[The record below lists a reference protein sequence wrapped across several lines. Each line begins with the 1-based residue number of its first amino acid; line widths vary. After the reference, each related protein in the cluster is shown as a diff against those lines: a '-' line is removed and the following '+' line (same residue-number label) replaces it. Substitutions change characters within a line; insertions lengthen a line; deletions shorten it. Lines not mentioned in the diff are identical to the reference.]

1 MVREENQGTDGA
13 RASARLLRVAN
24 HTAVEGP
31 PAGRL
36 LRLADQITAGDRPAG
51 HLVRLADHVSPKGC
65 NAAATTMPH
74 PMHGMALRGRDD
86 GAMTILEDR
95 PAPGPIAAAVAP
107 PRVAAA
113 RSRTAQAVATAG
125 LAGFGVL
132 FALVR
137 MNRTAAIDTALTIRI
152 QGRRHPALDTLMA
165 AASWPGF
172 PPQSRAIPPAVI
184 AALAAAGLRTEALC
198 ATAGWGSALV
208 STAAKAFMG
217 RKRPVAGTD
226 LRVVVAPLGGSS
238 FPSGHVLTYVG
249 TYGFLAVLATSLI
262 RPAPLRW
269 SVVGGLVGLI
279 ALVGPSRIQQGHHW
293 PTDVTASYLLGT
305 SYLLGVTE
313 LYRRLKVRGA
323 TGPAIP

>member
-1 MVREENQGTDGA
+1 MGT
-13 RASARLLRVAN
+13 
-24 HTAVEGP
+24 
-31 PAGRL
+31 
-36 LRLADQITAGDRPAG
+36 
-51 HLVRLADHVSPKGC
+51 
-65 NAAATTMPH
+65 
-74 PMHGMALRGRDD
+74 MA
-86 GAMTILEDR
+86 ILENR
-95 PAPGPIAAAVAP
+95 PVPGSIAAAVVS

-113 RSRTAQAVATAG
+113 RSRTAETVAAAG

-137 MNRTAAIDTALTIRI
+137 LNRTAAIDTALTIRI
-152 QGRRHPALDTLMA
+152 QARRHPALDGLMA

-172 PPQSRAIPPAVI
+172 PPQSRALPPAII
-184 AALAAAGLRTEALC
+184 AALAAAGLRVEALC
-198 ATAGWGSALV
+198 ATAGWGSALL
-208 STAAKAFMG
+208 STVAKAFMG
-217 RKRPVAGTD
+217 RPRPVAGTD
-226 LRVVVAPLGGSS
+226 LRVVAAPLGGSS

-249 TYGFLAVLATSLI
+249 TYGFLAVLAASLI

-313 LYRRLKVRGA
+313 LYRRLKGRTSTRA
-323 TGPAIP
+323 AIR